1 VGFKPDILD
10 MDIMDKVLEVR
21 NQFESIV
28 VLNNSSHL
36 TESTHVTG
44 EG

>member
-21 NQFESIV
+21 NQLETNV
-28 VLNNSSHL
+28 VLNNYANL
-36 TESTHVTG
+36 TESMH
-44 EG
+44 